1 MRELLVSSQPIRLAA
16 VVSHPI
22 QYMVPLFQRLAQRPS
37 EVDLTVFY
45 LSDVGLR
52 PAHAEQLGETF
63 VWDMNLLEGYRS
75 VFLRNVSP
83 HPGAERPSA
92 KINPGIVPALLRG
105 DYDALYLHGYASTT
119 EWIAFATARTLRLPI
134 LFHGDVVLDS
144 HKQRPSW
151 LRSRFRREFC
161 KRIDAGLAMSGRAR
175 EFYRAFDVPDSH
187 VFWAPLAVDNE
198 RWLREAD
205 ALLPEREALRRS
217 IGLDPHLPT
226 ILHVSQLRPIK
237 RPMDLLEAYAR
248 LATPANLLI
257 VGGGPLLEALQERSR
272 VLALPRVHFAG
283 PQNLS
288 TLGRYYA
295 MGDVFVLPSEHEV
308 NPLVIREAM
317 CFGLPI
323 IASDRV
329 QSAIDFIE
337 EGRSGFTFPMGDV
350 VALAD
355 RIDQIIKSPER
366 TRELGTRAREIILPW
381 NYDVTVAGILSA
393 LSRVTRK
400 ATA

>member
-1 MRELLVSSQPIRLAA
+1 VSTRPPRLAA
-16 VVSHPI
+16 LVSHPI
-22 QYMVPLFQRLAQRPS
+22 QYMVPLFQRLARRHA

-45 LSDVGLR
+45 MSDLGLR
-52 PAHAEQLGETF
+52 SAQTEQLGTTF
-63 VWDMNLLEGYRS
+63 VWDMPLLEGYRS

-83 HPGAERPSA
+83 HPGAARLSA
-92 KINPGIVPALLRG
+92 RINPGIVPRLLRG
-105 DYDALYLHGYASTT
+105 DFDALYLHGYASAT
-119 EWIAFATARTLRLPI
+119 EWIAFATARALRLPI

-175 EFYRAFDVPDSH
+175 EFYRAFDVPDSD

-205 ALLPEREALRRS
+205 ELVPQRESLRRS
-217 IGLDPHLPT
+217 IGLDADLPT

-248 LATPANLLI
+248 LSTPANLVI
-257 VGGGPLLEALQERSR
+257 VGGGPLLGELEERARALD
-272 VLALPRVHFAG
+272 LPRVHFAG

-308 NPLVIREAM
+308 NPLVVREAM
-317 CFGLPI
+317 CFGLPVV
-323 IASDRV
+323 ASDRV

-337 EGRSGFTFPMGDV
+337 EGRSGYTFPMGDV
-350 VALAD
+350 AALAD
-355 RIDQIIKSPER
+355 RIER
-366 TRELGTRAREIILPW
+366 VIESREKMRLLGARAREIILPW
-381 NYDVTVAGILSA
+381 NYDVSVEGILSA
-393 LSRVTRK
+393 LAKVTRDRDRDR
-400 ATA
+400 